1 MSRDLMM
8 NFYKTLQIWS
18 LLWTLVLNEL
28 DRYVPLLIWTFH
40 SMNRTYKE
48 DFYRGA
54 SLYFGLIKPSATIKI
69 LLVFDR
75 YTWNSTFLSY
85 TLVCQFQMQFLGWA
99 QGFHIWLNKPPTHAL
114 RPVIPLLFFFLFF
127 FFFFRS
133 HIFISLLVDVSLWM
147 K

>member
-54 SLYFGLIKPSATIKI
+54 SLYFGLIKPSATIKN
-69 LLVFDR
+69 
-75 YTWNSTFLSY
+75 T
-85 TLVCQFQMQFLGWA
+85 
-99 QGFHIWLNKPPTHAL
+99 
-114 RPVIPLLFFFLFF
+114 PVSFFV
-127 FFFFRS
+127 
-133 HIFISLLVDVSLWM
+133 SLLVCMNMWERERSILALSCDQSIYYMYNSFLM
-147 K
+147 KIYITVEHQTDPGLILKFLQLVLFYILVY